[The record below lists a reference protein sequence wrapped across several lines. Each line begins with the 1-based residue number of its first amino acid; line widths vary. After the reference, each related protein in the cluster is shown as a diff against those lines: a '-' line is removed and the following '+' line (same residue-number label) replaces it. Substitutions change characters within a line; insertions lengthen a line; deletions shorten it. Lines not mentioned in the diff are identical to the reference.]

1 MAHGGGCEGTA
12 PEGTIALM
20 VSTTT
25 PSEKL
30 QKVPGSLRHSFE
42 HQLAELQDDI
52 LRMGSYVVEMVNVAM
67 QSLVR
72 RETELAEHVVEM
84 DDTADY
90 MELQIEHT
98 CMRLLALQQPM
109 SRDLRIIGTALK
121 VITDLERIGDFAVDI
136 AKTARRLSSEP
147 YFKPLADLPRMASAV
162 EWMVR
167 ECIHAY
173 VEHDLDLV
181 QQVVARDDEVDEYY
195 DRLFTELLK
204 RMEQD
209 PSVIRQAAWLLHVAR
224 FLERIA
230 DHAVNVAERV
240 HYVETGELKPLGRK
254 PGEGSNGRA

>member
-1 MAHGGGCEGTA
+1 
-12 PEGTIALM
+12 M
-20 VSTTT
+20 VAVTT
-25 PSEKL
+25 PSETVAP
-30 QKVPGSLRHSFE
+30 VPGTLRHSFE

-52 LRMGSYVVEMVNVAM
+52 LRMGSFVVEMLGVAV
-67 QSLVR
+67 QALVR
-72 RETELAEHVVEM
+72 QETELAEHVIQM
-84 DDTADY
+84 DDTADQ

-136 AKTARRLSSEP
+136 AKTARRLAGEP
-147 YFKPLADLPRMASAV
+147 YFKPLNDLSRMASAT

-181 QQVVARDDEVDEYY
+181 YQVVARDDEVDDCY
-195 DRLFTELLK
+195 DRLFTELLR
-204 RMEQD
+204 RMEKD
-209 PSVIRQAAWLLHVAR
+209 PTVIRQAAWLLHVAR
-224 FLERIA
+224 FLERIG

-240 HYVETGELKPLGRK
+240 YYVETGELRQLGKRRDS
-254 PGEGSNGRA
+254 PNGTPPFGLAGG

>member
-1 MAHGGGCEGTA
+1 MAS
-12 PEGTIALM
+12 AL
-20 VSTTT
+20 S
-25 PSEKL
+25 PSESPIL
-30 QKVPGSLRHSFE
+30 PGPLRHSFE

-52 LRMGSYVVEMVNVAM
+52 LRMGSFVVEMLSLSVQA
-67 QSLVR
+67 LVR
-72 RETELAEHVVEM
+72 QETEIAEHVVEM
-84 DDTADY
+84 DDTADQ

-136 AKTARRLSSEP
+136 AKTARRLAGEP
-147 YFKPLADLPRMASAV
+147 YFKPLVDLPRMASSV

-173 VEHDLDLV
+173 VEHDLELV
-181 QQVVARDDEVDEYY
+181 EQVVARDDEVDDCY

-209 PSVIRQAAWLLHVAR
+209 PGIVKQAAWLLHVAR
-224 FLERIA
+224 FLERIG

-240 HYVETGELKPLGRK
+240 YYVETGELKPLGK
-254 PGEGSNGRA
+254 PNGTR

>member
-1 MAHGGGCEGTA
+1 
-12 PEGTIALM
+12 M
-20 VSTTT
+20 VSTQS
-25 PSEKL
+25 PSEI
-30 QKVPGSLRHSFE
+30 QPVPGSLRHSFE
-42 HQLAELQDDI
+42 HQLAALQDDI
-52 LRMGSYVVEMVNVAM
+52 LRMGSYVVEMLSLSIQA
-67 QSLVR
+67 LVR
-72 RETELAEHVVEM
+72 QETELAEHVVSM

-147 YFKPLADLPRMASAV
+147 YFKPLVDLPRMAAV
-162 EWMVR
+162 CEWMVR

-181 QQVVARDDEVDEYY
+181 DQVIARDDEVDACY

-209 PSVIRQAAWLLHVAR
+209 SSIIRQAAWLLHVAR
-224 FLERIA
+224 FLERIG

-240 HYVETGELKPLGRK
+240 YYVETGELRTEPRK
-254 PGEGSNGRA
+254 PRPAGP

>member
-1 MAHGGGCEGTA
+1 M
-12 PEGTIALM
+12 
-20 VSTTT
+20 
-25 PSEKL
+25 
-30 QKVPGSLRHSFE
+30 PGPLRHSFE

-52 LRMGSYVVEMVNVAM
+52 LRMGSYVVEMLSVAV
-67 QSLVR
+67 QALVR
-72 RETELAEHVVEM
+72 QETELAEHVVAM

-136 AKTARRLSSEP
+136 AKTARRLSHEP
-147 YFKPLADLPRMASAV
+147 YFKPLSDLPRMASAV

-181 QQVVARDDEVDEYY
+181 QQVVARDDEVDDCY
-195 DRLFTELLK
+195 DRLFTELLR
-204 RMEQD
+204 RMEKD
-209 PSVIRQAAWLLHVAR
+209 STIVKQAAWLLHVAR
-224 FLERIA
+224 FLERIG

-240 HYVETGELKPLGRK
+240 HYVETGELKPLGRPK
-254 PGEGSNGRA
+254 PDPGSNGNNGRLPS

>member
-1 MAHGGGCEGTA
+1 
-12 PEGTIALM
+12 
-20 VSTTT
+20 
-25 PSEKL
+25 
-30 QKVPGSLRHSFE
+30 VPGSLRHSFE

-52 LRMGSYVVEMVNVAM
+52 LRMGSYVVEMLSVSM
-67 QSLVR
+67 QALVR
-72 RETELAEHVVEM
+72 QETELAEHVIEM

-136 AKTARRLSSEP
+136 AKTARRLATEP
-147 YFKPLADLPRMASAV
+147 YFKPLVDLPRMSVAV

-181 QQVVARDDEVDEYY
+181 QQVVAKDDEVDEYY

-204 RMEQD
+204 RMESD
-209 PSVIRQAAWLLHVAR
+209 PTVIKQAAWLLHVAR

-240 HYVETGELKPLGRK
+240 HYVETGQLKPLAKK
-254 PGEGSNGRA
+254 PGPDANGRA